1 MLFGTG
7 VVADRFCD
15 FALQANCLI
24 FAGSMNDFLIEDEK
38 KLRDEENKIKLALSE
53 NPDTLFVYFSSCS
66 VLDPDMGNTPA
77 DAQRTTSAVLQSHSQ
92 PRRWFFSKNST
103 FTLCSRYG
111 R

>member
-7 VVADRFCD
+7 VIADRFCD
-15 FALQANCLI
+15 FALKANYLI
-24 FAGSMNDFLIEDEK
+24 FAGSVNDILIEDK
-38 KLRDEENKIKLALSE
+38 KILQDEENEIELALSE
-53 NPDTLFVYFSSCS
+53 NPDILFVYFSSCS